1 MDEQRKY
8 ELVINVQ
15 ICKFLNHNFELLTL
29 NFLRLIRWPNLL
41 IIAATMYM
49 LRYFIMLPLLDSYGL
64 NPQMKD
70 LDFFLLILATVLLA
84 AAGYIVND
92 LYDVNTDKINKPTKI
107 IIGKLIGLRFAE
119 NLHLLLNLVAIIIG
133 IYISYS
139 IGIRSVSLAF
149 LVVAGLL
156 YFYSTTYKSQLI
168 VGNLMVSFFAALVP
182 LMVLLF
188 ELPLLKTKYRIF
200 ENSGFN
206 LNFLVIWFVIYA
218 SFAFLISFAREIV
231 KDIQDI
237 KGDSANAIRTLPVV
251 YGIKISKFIVL
262 ILLAA
267 IVALIFY
274 ILIRFIHD
282 PISLTYILPFILT
295 PVIYTGWIVY
305 KASGIKDYE
314 KASLFCKI
322 TMLTGMLYSIIVK
335 FVLLNVL

>member
-1 MDEQRKY
+1 
-8 ELVINVQ
+8 
-15 ICKFLNHNFELLTL
+15 
-29 NFLRLIRWPNLL
+29 
-41 IIAATMYM
+41 
-49 LRYFIMLPLLDSYGL
+49 
-64 NPQMKD
+64 
-70 LDFFLLILATVLLA
+70 
-84 AAGYIVND
+84 
-92 LYDVNTDKINKPTKI
+92 
-107 IIGKLIGLRFAE
+107 
-119 NLHLLLNLVAIIIG
+119 
-133 IYISYS
+133 
-139 IGIRSVSLAF
+139 
-149 LVVAGLL
+149 
-156 YFYSTTYKSQLI
+156 
-168 VGNLMVSFFAALVP
+168 MVSFFAALVP

-188 ELPLLKTKYRIF
+188 ELPLLKAKYRIF

-206 LNFLVIWFVIYA
+206 LNFLVIWFAIYA
-218 SFAFLISFAREIV
+218 LFAFLISFAREIV

-262 ILLAA
+262 IFLAA
-267 IVALIFY
+267 IVALLFY

-305 KASGIKDYE
+305 KASGVKDYE